1 VETIGDAYVV
11 AGGVQNLRGTDNDG
25 YRVAKMA
32 LGMIGFLE
40 NVLSPEGVPL
50 KVIKTQLVIS

>member
-1 VETIGDAYVV
+1 
-11 AGGVQNLRGTDNDG
+11 
-25 YRVAKMA
+25 MA

-50 KVIKTQLVIS
+50 KVIQTRLDQQIDFSAENCQY